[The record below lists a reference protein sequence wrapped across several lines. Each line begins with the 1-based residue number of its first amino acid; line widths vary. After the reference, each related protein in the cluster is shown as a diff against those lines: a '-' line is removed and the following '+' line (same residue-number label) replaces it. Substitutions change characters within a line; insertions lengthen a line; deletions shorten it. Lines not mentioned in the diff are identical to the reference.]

1 MKHWRSNDIHT
12 IPSLQDNV
20 IHPLVLCIFVV
31 NKQFNDGFASIPIS
45 ELYIQI
51 HYKNNEISN
60 KTVPAQEDPSK
71 TSTILELQLFSQD
84 SLVGRM

>member
-20 IHPLVLCIFVV
+20 IHPPVSLL
-31 NKQFNDGFASIPIS
+31 SINSSMMDLLPLRFS

-60 KTVPAQEDPSK
+60 KTVPAQENPSK

-84 SLVGRM
+84 SLVARM